1 MANAELQVAP
11 RTVLGKKVA
20 TLRRE
25 GKTPGNVFGHRLE
38 SRAVEADT
46 VTLTQLL
53 RGITRN
59 AIIDLKVDGES
70 KPRTVVVRGVL
81 RDPLSEKL
89 LHIDFYQVSMTEKMR
104 AEVPLVL
111 VGSSEAV
118 STLGGVLLQM
128 LETISIDALP
138 ADIPAHFEV
147 DVSAITQL
155 EGSVHVKDLGIDTSK
170 LTLHTDPDV
179 VVARVAAPRIL
190 AEEAAA
196 VEGEAAA
203 AGEAAP
209 SEGAPAGEGG
219 AAPSAAPEKS

>member
-1 MANAELQVAP
+1 MANAELQVTP

-20 TLRRE
+20 TLRRS

-46 VTLTQLL
+46 VALTQLL

-59 AIIDLKVDGES
+59 AIINLNVEGES
-70 KPRTVVVRGVL
+70 KPRTVIIRGIL
-81 RDPLSEKL
+81 RDSLSDKL

-128 LETISIDALP
+128 LESISIDALP

-147 DVSAITQL
+147 DVSVITQL
-155 EGSVHVKDLGIDTSK
+155 EGSVHVKDLGIDTSR

-190 AEEAAA
+190 AEEEAAPA
-196 VEGEAAA
+196 AEAAEGEAAA
-203 AGEAAP
+203 AAPGEAAGA
-209 SEGAPAGEGG
+209 SEAAPA
-219 AAPSAAPEKS
+219 AEKS

>member
-1 MANAELQVAP
+1 MANAELQVQP

-20 TLRRE
+20 ALRRD

-46 VTLTQLL
+46 AVLTQLL
-53 RGITRN
+53 RGMTRN
-59 AIIDLKVDGES
+59 AIINLSVEGEAT
-70 KPRTVVVRGVL
+70 PRTVVIRGIT

-111 VGSSEAV
+111 VGTSDAV
-118 STLGGVLLQM
+118 ATLGGVLLQM
-128 LETISIDALP
+128 LESISIDALP

-155 EGSVHVKDLGIDTSK
+155 EGSIHVKDLGIDTSR
-170 LTLHTDPDV
+170 LTLHTDLDV
-179 VVARVAAPRIL
+179 VVARVAAPRIIV
-190 AEEAAA
+190 EEAAA
-196 VEGEAAA
+196 AEAEGEAAEGA
-203 AGEAAP
+203 AAAP
-209 SEGAPAGEGG
+209 GEGAPAAD
-219 AAPSAAPEKS
+219 AAAAAEPEKS

>member
-1 MANAELQVAP
+1 MANAALQVAP

-20 TLRRE
+20 ALRRE

-46 VTLTQLL
+46 VALTQLL
-53 RGITRN
+53 RDITRN

-196 VEGEAAA
+196 EGEAAA

-209 SEGAPAGEGG
+209 GEAAPAGEAG

>member
-1 MANAELQVAP
+1 MANAELQVRP
-11 RTVLGKKVA
+11 RTVFGKKVA

-46 VTLTQLL
+46 VAVTQLL

-59 AIIDLKVDGES
+59 AIINLRVDGETA
-70 KPRTVVVRGVL
+70 PRTVVVRGVT
-81 RDPLSEKL
+81 RDPLSERL
-89 LHIDFYQVSMTEKMR
+89 LHVDFYQVSMTEKMR

-111 VGSSEAV
+111 VGTSEAV
-118 STLGGVLLQM
+118 TTLGGVLLQM
-128 LETISIDALP
+128 LESIAIDALP

-155 EGSVHVKDLGIDTSK
+155 EGSIHVKDLGIDTTK
-170 LTLHTDPDV
+170 LTLHTEPDV

-190 AEEAAA
+190 AEEEAAPA
-196 VEGEAAA
+196 EAAEGEAAA
-203 AGEAAP
+203 AAPGEAAAA
-209 SEGAPAGEGG
+209 SEAAPA
-219 AAPSAAPEKS
+219 AEKS

>member
-1 MANAELQVAP
+1 MANAALQVAP

-20 TLRRE
+20 ALRHE

-46 VTLTQLL
+46 VALTQLL
-53 RGITRN
+53 RDITRN

-203 AGEAAP
+203 AGEAAL

>member
-20 TLRRE
+20 ALRRD

-46 VTLTQLL
+46 VALTQLL

-59 AIIDLKVDGES
+59 AIINLKVDGEPA
-70 KPRTVVVRGVL
+70 PRTVVVRGL
-81 RDPLSEKL
+81 TRDPLSERL
-89 LHIDFYQVSMTEKMR
+89 LHIDFYQVSMTETMR
-104 AEVPLVL
+104 ADVALVMT
-111 VGSSEAV
+111 GTSDAV
-118 STLGGVLLQM
+118 TTLGGVLLQM
-128 LETISIDALP
+128 LETVSIEALP
-138 ADIPAHFEV
+138 ADIPPQFEV
-147 DVSAITQL
+147 DVSQITQL
-155 EGSVHVKDLGIDTSK
+155 EGSIHVKDLGIDTSK

-196 VEGEAAA
+196 PAEGEGEAAA
-203 AGEAAP
+203 A
-209 SEGAPAGEGG
+209 EGAPAAPG
-219 AAPSAAPEKS
+219 ATPAPAPEKS